1 MPKTKKATLKA
12 KKPLTSKKT
21 ASKRLKRP
29 VFKFNIQEV
38 LNNRQL
44 EAKLLEQTPKL
55 KDDFQITDELCQEQL
70 DKIFDLEDDDKLPL
84 ESFDPMFF
92 INYNIPFNDNSGSDF
107 KKLCLQRLQIMS
119 VEGNEL
125 RGKIQ
130 SNILMRANWSPL
142 FDDVQNILCK
152 WPANFDTLTNS
163 PSSVYQM
170 KDYKN
175 IALHNF
181 KFVMDFISFCILKTY
196 NDYSFDELLKIA
208 KYTVTIYFHLS
219 GRMFNALQTL
229 FSTCIETAIEEDDDL
244 TIMAFA
250 EELYSEHNE
259 DELIIMMVDL
269 FLPFDGEICKKM
281 YTYLTYKLFK
291 LLLGKTDITNT
302 FPSSINDWFVLDLV
316 DKNFFKKKPQVL
328 SKVVQLLEH
337 VVFIFDLYKEDK
349 KLDFMYHFLYTAV
362 NLSGL
367 SDSTRLLNILDIWR
381 LTLFRLQINR
391 LLNV

>member
-142 FDDVQNILCK
+142 FDVCFKII
-152 WPANFDTLTNS
+152 NS
-163 PSSVYQM
+163 IH
-170 KDYKN
+170 
-175 IALHNF
+175 IACVINN
-181 KFVMDFISFCILKTY
+181 CNY
-196 NDYSFDELLKIA
+196 
-208 KYTVTIYFHLS
+208 
-219 GRMFNALQTL
+219 TL
-229 FSTCIETAIEEDDDL
+229 FNLRNLVICRL
-244 TIMAFA
+244 VCR
-250 EELYSEHNE
+250 EHA
-259 DELIIMMVDL
+259 
-269 FLPFDGEICKKM
+269 
-281 YTYLTYKLFK
+281 
-291 LLLGKTDITNT
+291 NT
-302 FPSSINDWFVLDLV
+302 TL
-316 DKNFFKKKPQVL
+316 
-328 SKVVQLLEH
+328 KVH
-337 VVFIFDLYKEDK
+337 
-349 KLDFMYHFLYTAV
+349 
-362 NLSGL
+362 
-367 SDSTRLLNILDIWR
+367 R
-381 LTLFRLQINR
+381 
-391 LLNV
+391 